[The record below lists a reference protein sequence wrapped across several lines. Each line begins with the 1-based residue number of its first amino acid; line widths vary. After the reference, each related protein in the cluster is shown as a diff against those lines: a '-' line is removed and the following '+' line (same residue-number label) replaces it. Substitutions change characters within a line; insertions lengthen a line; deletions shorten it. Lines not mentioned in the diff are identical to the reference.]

1 MDYQHRILPFYMSY
15 STPYFMRQEDSVLRD
30 LEYLHQISPT
40 QAKKLQKRI
49 AEILDKIDYEGCI
62 LYDEYPDKL
71 QLYRLGRNIVTIL
84 KREEEESDMQEHTSP
99 GEWEW
104 IGDMVQILLHCE
116 IYKRRHGSR
125 RGFLKF

>member
-1 MDYQHRILPFYMSY
+1 
-15 STPYFMRQEDSVLRD
+15 MRQEDSVLRD
-30 LEYLHQISPT
+30 LEYLHQISPK

-49 AEILDKIDYEGCI
+49 AEILDKMDYEGCI

-71 QLYRLGRNIVTIL
+71 QLYRLGGNIVTIL
-84 KREEEESDMQEHTSP
+84 RREEEESDMQKHTTP
-99 GEWEW
+99 EEWEW

-116 IYKRRHGSR
+116 IYKRRHGGR